1 MLPRRLQSTCQ
12 NNYQWDALEEVPER
26 LDGIAAHFLEMGVEG
41 GQSRVLHCFVT
52 AARTIP
58 EDQLRVY
65 GGSFVFLTLFL
76 IAKSWSKYQ
85 LISITEML

>member
-26 LDGIAAHFLEMGVEG
+26 FDGIAVHFLEIGLEG
-41 GQSRVLHCFVT
+41 GQSWVLHCFIT
-52 AARTIP
+52 AARTVP
-58 EDQLRVY
+58 EDQLGVY

-76 IAKSWSKYQ
+76 IAVLWSKYQ
-85 LISITEML
+85 LISMTEML